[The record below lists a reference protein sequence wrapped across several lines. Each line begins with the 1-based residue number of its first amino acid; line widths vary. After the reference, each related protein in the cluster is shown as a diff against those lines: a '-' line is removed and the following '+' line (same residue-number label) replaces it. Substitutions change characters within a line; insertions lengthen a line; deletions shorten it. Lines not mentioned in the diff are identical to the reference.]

1 MPAQTVSMTA
11 VRPMRR
17 ACGYQ
22 PPPYVLL
29 QRSADD
35 VPVVVTPKTKGLR
48 AVLQALRAW
57 FKHWAGHDRTRF
69 S

>member
-11 VRPMRR
+11 GRPLRR

-29 QRSADD
+29 QRSAGD
-35 VPVVVTPKTKGLR
+35 VPVVAIPKTKGLR
-48 AVLQALRAW
+48 AVLQALRAL
-57 FKHWAGHDRTRF
+57 FKHWVGHDRTRV